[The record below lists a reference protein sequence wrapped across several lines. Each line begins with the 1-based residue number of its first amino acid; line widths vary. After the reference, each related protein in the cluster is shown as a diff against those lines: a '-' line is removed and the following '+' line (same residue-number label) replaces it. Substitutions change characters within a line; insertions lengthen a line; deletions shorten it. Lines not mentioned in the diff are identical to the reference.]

1 MPGIADTSAGMWTLL
16 FQRQQILGNVH
27 SANNEDAA
35 VTFLKVAV
43 EDEEKQ
49 MGELWGQQW
58 SEPL

>member
-1 MPGIADTSAGMWTLL
+1 MLTSFSHRLFENKPGIADTSAGMWTLL

-43 EDEEKQ
+43 ED
-49 MGELWGQQW
+49 
-58 SEPL
+58 